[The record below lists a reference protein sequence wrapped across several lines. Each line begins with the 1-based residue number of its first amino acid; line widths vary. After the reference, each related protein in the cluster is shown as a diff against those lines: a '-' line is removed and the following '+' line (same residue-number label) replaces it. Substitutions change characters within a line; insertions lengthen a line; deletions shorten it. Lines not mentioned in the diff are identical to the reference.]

1 LAVSQRLTLTSSDA
15 PVRCSAFEPGS
26 TLGRILR
33 SPAEKRRT
41 LTGDRKQFI
50 ARLACL
56 MMLNA
61 ALGDYRYSITSTEA
75 FLENIVLQI
84 RDSEVHVESSV
95 EALLQILL
103 ACHDFPSVAE
113 SSPFNPYPH
122 LIPPSSR
129 DTGGYSQYSELA
141 TSPFD
146 RPWFVGRML
155 KVAKRLGLRSWLQL
169 NDFFLSCLT
178 LQVQE
183 HTVRLVEDDLRRE
196 ILQAP
201 LTSYV
206 MPALQEAVFLG
217 N

>member
-1 LAVSQRLTLTSSDA
+1 
-15 PVRCSAFEPGS
+15 
-26 TLGRILR
+26 
-33 SPAEKRRT
+33 
-41 LTGDRKQFI
+41 
-50 ARLACL
+50 
-56 MMLNA
+56 MLNA
-61 ALGDYRYSITSTEA
+61 ALWDYRHSITSIEA
-75 FLENIVLQI
+75 FLENIVLQV
-84 RDSEVHVESSV
+84 RNSEVHVDASV

-103 ACHDFPSVAE
+103 ACHDFPSVSE
-113 SSPFNPYPH
+113 PSPFNPYPH

-129 DTGGYSQYSELA
+129 DTGDYSQYSDSA

-146 RPWFVGRML
+146 RPWFIGRMI

-178 LQVQE
+178 LQVQK
-183 HTVRLVEDDLRRE
+183 HTVRLVEEDLRCE

-217 N
+217 T